1 MRGTPMRLR
10 RVVALILTT
19 VASLAVS
26 VGFVELVGR
35 VSNPATAQ
43 ILAIIVLWLLTFL
56 LPLVVVGY
64 AIYKSL
70 RQQHSRRERLAL
82 ILVSYLSVILVSAGL
97 YYSISFAEDH
107 NFAVRQFF
115 HYQYEGNLFRS
126 NLSRSIHRS
135 TDTGRAFNGIDA
147 RLYSSAEDSD
157 IPEEYRLRDDPPEK
171 YWIEVAQRPFD
182 NVVRFQ
188 PAARLAVFGDCLHF
202 SVMTMTT
209 VGLGDIS
216 PRLWYTKLASDI
228 QALTGVCLFVVALG
242 MLFGNW
248 ASVSAG

>member
-1 MRGTPMRLR
+1 MRFRT
-10 RVVALILTT
+10 VVVLILTT
-19 VASLAVS
+19 AASLIVS
-26 VGFVELVGR
+26 VGFVEFVGR

-43 ILAIIVLWLLTFL
+43 ILAMIVLWMFTYL
-56 LPLVVVGY
+56 LPLLVVGY

-70 RQQHSRRERLAL
+70 RQQRSRQERLVL
-82 ILVSYLSVILVSAGL
+82 IVASYFSVILVSAGL
-97 YYSISFAEDH
+97 YYSISLAEDH
-107 NFAVRQFF
+107 NYAVRQYF

-126 NLSRSIHRS
+126 NLSRVIHRS
-135 TDTGRAFNGIDA
+135 TDTERAFNGIEA
-147 RLYSSAEDSD
+147 RLYSCVEDSE
-157 IPEEYRLRDDPPEK
+157 IPAEYRLRDDPPEK
-171 YWIEVAQRPFD
+171 YWIEAAQRPLEQ
-182 NVVRFQ
+182 VVRFQ

-228 QALTGVCLFVVALG
+228 QALTGVSLFVVALG

-248 ASVSAG
+248 TTSDPQRSSAG

>member
-10 RVVALILTT
+10 PVVALILTT

-97 YYSISFAEDH
+97 YY
-107 NFAVRQFF
+107 
-115 HYQYEGNLFRS
+115 
-126 NLSRSIHRS
+126 
-135 TDTGRAFNGIDA
+135 
-147 RLYSSAEDSD
+147 
-157 IPEEYRLRDDPPEK
+157 
-171 YWIEVAQRPFD
+171 
-182 NVVRFQ
+182 
-188 PAARLAVFGDCLHF
+188 
-202 SVMTMTT
+202 
-209 VGLGDIS
+209 
-216 PRLWYTKLASDI
+216 
-228 QALTGVCLFVVALG
+228 
-242 MLFGNW
+242 
-248 ASVSAG
+248 